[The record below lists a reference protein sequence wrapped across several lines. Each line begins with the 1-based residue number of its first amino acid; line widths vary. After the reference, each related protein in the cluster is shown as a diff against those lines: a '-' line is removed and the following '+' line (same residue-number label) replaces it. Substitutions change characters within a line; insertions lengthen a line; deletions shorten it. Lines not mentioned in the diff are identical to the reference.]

1 LPRALRAGLGSA
13 NKADRFASAGASP
26 DEARVLATTAAVLS
40 GALGV
45 FVIVGVA
52 VIEIHVE
59 DAQSLKAKRGVV
71 RSISQRLRN
80 RFNVSVGEVGG
91 QGTWQR
97 ATLGVSMT
105 GSDETGIRRALENAV
120 GFVEDMHVA
129 QVIACEVETLRMPL
143 DEEGPLPIGEDEE
156 QAWDQNLGG
165 MNQGEG

>member
-1 LPRALRAGLGSA
+1 M
-13 NKADRFASAGASP
+13 
-26 DEARVLATTAAVLS
+26 
-40 GALGV
+40 
-45 FVIVGVA
+45 IVGVA

-80 RFNVSVGEVGG
+80 QFNVSVGEVGG

-120 GFVEDMHVA
+120 GFVEDMHLA

-165 MNQGEG
+165 MNQREG

>member
-1 LPRALRAGLGSA
+1 M
-13 NKADRFASAGASP
+13 
-26 DEARVLATTAAVLS
+26 
-40 GALGV
+40 
-45 FVIVGVA
+45 IVGVA

-71 RSISQRLRN
+71 RSVSQRLRN

-97 ATLGVSMT
+97 ATLGLSIT

-120 GFVEDMHVA
+120 GFVEDMHLA

-156 QAWDQNLGG
+156 QAWDRNLGG

>member
-1 LPRALRAGLGSA
+1 M
-13 NKADRFASAGASP
+13 
-26 DEARVLATTAAVLS
+26 
-40 GALGV
+40 
-45 FVIVGVA
+45 IVGVA

-71 RSISQRLRN
+71 RSVSQRLRN

-97 ATLGVSMT
+97 ATLGLSMT

-120 GFVEDMHVA
+120 GFVEDMHLA

-143 DEEGPLPIGEDEE
+143 DEEGPLPISEDEE
-156 QAWDQNLGG
+156 QAWDRNLGG

>member
-1 LPRALRAGLGSA
+1 M
-13 NKADRFASAGASP
+13 
-26 DEARVLATTAAVLS
+26 
-40 GALGV
+40 
-45 FVIVGVA
+45 IVGVA

-80 RFNVSVGEVGG
+80 QFNVSVGEVGG

-120 GFVEDMHVA
+120 GFVEDMHLA
-129 QVIACEVETLRMPL
+129 QVIDCEVETLRMPL

>member
-1 LPRALRAGLGSA
+1 M
-13 NKADRFASAGASP
+13 
-26 DEARVLATTAAVLS
+26 
-40 GALGV
+40 
-45 FVIVGVA
+45 IVGVA

-80 RFNVSVGEVGG
+80 KFNVSVGEVGG

-105 GSDETGIRRALENAV
+105 GSDEQGIRRSLEQAV
-120 GFVEDMHVA
+120 GFVEDMHLA

-143 DEEGPLPIGEDEE
+143 DEEGPLPTGGGEER
-156 QAWDQNLGG
+156 AWDENLGEAK
-165 MNQGEG
+165 NEHED

>member
-1 LPRALRAGLGSA
+1 M
-13 NKADRFASAGASP
+13 
-26 DEARVLATTAAVLS
+26 
-40 GALGV
+40 
-45 FVIVGVA
+45 IVGVA

-80 RFNVSVGEVGG
+80 QFNVSVGEVGG

-120 GFVEDMHVA
+120 GFVEDMHLA